1 MRHSIT
7 FEPDNIVIRVAKG
20 TYLLE
25 AALAAGVHIN
35 ATCGG
40 QGVCGKCRVM
50 IEAGEVDSEKTE
62 KIDQEEYFPFELYK
76 KMGKMGLM
84 GMTVPQDYGGA
95 GIDKVSYMIALEEI
109 SRFCGS
115 TGLTVEAHNT
125 LGCGYIYEHGSD
137 EQRKRYLPNHTN
149 GENFAAL
156 AITEP
161 NAGSDVAGLQTT
173 AVLDKDEWVIN
184 GTKQFITSGDIA
196 GVIIVMVKT
205 DKDKGA
211 KGISAILVEKDTK
224 GFKIGQLEDK
234 LGLRGSRTAE
244 LIFEDCRVPKENLLG
259 KENKGF
265 YGVMDTLDRGRTAVG
280 AMSVGIARGAL
291 EDGLE
296 YANQREQFGRPIGKF
311 QAIRFMIADM
321 ATEVDAARLLV
332 RRAAFLEDQKLPYSK
347 EAAMAKLFASEIAM
361 RATNKA
367 IQVFGGYGY
376 TREYPVERYFRDVK
390 LCQIGEGTSEI
401 QRIVIAKRLGL

>member
-1 MRHSIT
+1 MNFNLT
-7 FEPDNIVIRVAKG
+7 EQQKLFQKVIR
-20 TYLLE
+20 E
-25 AALAAGVHIN
+25 F
-35 ATCGG
+35 C
-40 QGVCGKCRVM
+40 
-50 IEAGEVDSEKTE
+50 EKE
-62 KIDQEEYFPFELYK
+62 LKPIASKIDQEEYFPFELYK

-84 GMTVPQDYGGA
+84 GMTVPQKYGGA
-95 GIDKVSYMIALEEI
+95 GIDKVSYMIALEEV

-125 LGCGYIYEHGSD
+125 LGCGYIYEHGSE
-137 EQRKRYLPNHTN
+137 EQRKKYLPNYTN

-173 AVLDKDEWVIN
+173 AVLDKNEWIIN
-184 GTKQFITSGDIA
+184 GTKQFITTGDIA
-196 GVIIVMVKT
+196 GVTIVMAKT

-224 GFKIGQLEDK
+224 GFKVGQLEDK
-234 LGLRGSRTAE
+234 LGLRGSKTAE

-259 KENKGF
+259 EENKGF

-291 EDGLE
+291 EDSLE
-296 YANQREQFGRPIGKF
+296 YAKQRQQFGRPIGKF
-311 QAIRFMIADM
+311 QAIRWMIADM

-332 RRAAFLEDQKLPYSK
+332 YRAAFLEDNKLPYSK
-347 EAAMAKLFASEIAM
+347 EAAIAKLFASEIAM

-367 IQVFGGYGY
+367 IQIFGGYGY
-376 TREYPVERYFRDVK
+376 IREYPVERYFRDVK
-390 LCQIGEGTSEI
+390 LCQIGEGTSEV
-401 QRIVIAKRLGL
+401 QRIVISKKLGL

>member
-1 MRHSIT
+1 MDFNLTSEQQMFQKI
-7 FEPDNIVIRVAKG
+7 IREFCIKE
-20 TYLLE
+20 LKPI
-25 AALAAGVHIN
+25 AA
-35 ATCGG
+35 
-40 QGVCGKCRVM
+40 
-50 IEAGEVDSEKTE
+50 

-76 KMGKMGLM
+76 KMGQMGLM
-84 GMTVPQDYGGA
+84 GMTVPQKYGGA

-125 LGCGYIYEHGSD
+125 LGCGYIYEHGSE
-137 EQRKRYLPNHTN
+137 EQRKKYLPHYMT

-184 GTKQFITSGDIA
+184 GTKQFITTGDIA
-196 GVIIVMVKT
+196 GVTIVMAKT
-205 DKDKGA
+205 EKDKGA

-244 LIFEDCRVPKENLLG
+244 QIFEDCRVPKENLLG
-259 KENKGF
+259 EKNKGF

-280 AMSVGIARGAL
+280 AMAVGIARGAL
-291 EDGLE
+291 EESLE
-296 YANQREQFGRPIGKF
+296 YANQRQQFGRPIGKF
-311 QAIRFMIADM
+311 QAIRFMVADM
-321 ATEVDAARLLV
+321 ATDIDAARMLV
-332 RRAAFLEDQKLPYSK
+332 HRAAFLEDNKLPYSK
-347 EAAMAKLFASEIAM
+347 EAAMAKLFASEMAM

-367 IQVFGGYGY
+367 IQIFGGYGY

-390 LCQIGEGTSEI
+390 LCQIGEGTSEV
-401 QRIVIAKRLGL
+401 QRIVISKRLGL